1 MGTIDLK
8 NNNKYEP
15 IENVYSDK
23 NDLKVISKPVAQKHN
38 LSLIFKIVFLAI
50 FILLLSFYFIFFKNK
65 NNNNL
70 NSANWY
76 AVRLTNGETYFG
88 RMSDTK
94 IDPLVLSNVYYN
106 YDQKKSDLS
115 TLGEDMNL
123 RLVKR
128 GQETHGPTGS
138 MMIFKS
144 QVAYIEALKS
154 DSKVLSAILNYEK

>member
-8 NNNKYEP
+8 NNNKYES

-23 NDLKVISKPVAQKHN
+23 NDLKVISKPAAQRYN
-38 LSLIFKIVFLAI
+38 LSLTLKIVVLVF
-50 FILLLSFYFIFFKNK
+50 FVLLLGSYFIFFRNK
-65 NNNNL
+65 NSNNL
-70 NSANWY
+70 NSADWY

-94 IDPLVLSNVYYN
+94 IDPLVLNNVYYN

-115 TLGEDMNL
+115 TLGEDKNL